1 MINLIK
7 LFIQVQL
14 DVQLTGSKV
23 SDVIVTTPFP
33 GTTYEERVDQVTDEL
48 EKMDFRVSN
57 ITIYG
62 RIKISGLGA
71 QVRRLNTEGGTA
83 FVESRRIGKTDV
95 TKAVESFRSYQRLMS
110 ISRNRAMTEHLGKK
124 VYALKKLVHGSGS
137 GATTTT
143 TNGTVINGGVQ

>member
-23 SDVIVTTPFP
+23 SDVIATTPFP

-57 ITIYG
+57 TTIY
-62 RIKISGLGA
+62 
-71 QVRRLNTEGGTA
+71 VW
-83 FVESRRIGKTDV
+83 
-95 TKAVESFRSYQRLMS
+95 
-110 ISRNRAMTEHLGKK
+110 
-124 VYALKKLVHGSGS
+124 
-137 GATTTT
+137 
-143 TNGTVINGGVQ
+143 

>member
-1 MINLIK
+1 M
-7 LFIQVQL
+7 
-14 DVQLTGSKV
+14 
-23 SDVIVTTPFP
+23 
-33 GTTYEERVDQVTDEL
+33 
-48 EKMDFRVSN
+48 
-57 ITIYG
+57 YG
-62 RIKISGLGA
+62 RIKRYPGWGT

-137 GATTTT
+137 GATTTKTT